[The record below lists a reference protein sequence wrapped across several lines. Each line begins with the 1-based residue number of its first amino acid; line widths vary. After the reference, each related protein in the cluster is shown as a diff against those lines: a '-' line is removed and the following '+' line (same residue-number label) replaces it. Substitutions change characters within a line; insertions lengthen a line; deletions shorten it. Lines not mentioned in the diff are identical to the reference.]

1 MNKMTTT
8 EMEVYLARFF
18 KFASNLIVPNISWG
32 LNLHECDLLI
42 LTDSGYATEV
52 EIKISKSDLKKDKEK
67 LHEHSSSR
75 IKKFYFAIPETI
87 IPIEFALE
95 HIPERA
101 GLIVVNSKGS
111 CVIKRECIPIKNPEK
126 FNERDRLKMA
136 RLGALRIWNLK
147 EKVIKLRK
155 ENKLLKK

>member
-1 MNKMTTT
+1 MTTT

-18 KFASNLIVPNISWG
+18 KFTSNLIVPNISWG

-42 LTDSGYATEV
+42 LSGSGYATEV
-52 EIKISKSDLKKDKEK
+52 EIKISKSDLKHDKEK
-67 LHEHSSSR
+67 LHEHISNR
-75 IKKFYFAIPETI
+75 IKKFYFAIPEAI

-101 GLIVVNSKGS
+101 GLIIVNSKGR
-111 CVIKRECIPIKNPEK
+111 CVIKRECIPTKNPQK
-126 FNERDRLKMA
+126 FSEIDRLKMA

-147 EKVIKLRK
+147 EKIIKLRK
-155 ENKLLKK
+155 K